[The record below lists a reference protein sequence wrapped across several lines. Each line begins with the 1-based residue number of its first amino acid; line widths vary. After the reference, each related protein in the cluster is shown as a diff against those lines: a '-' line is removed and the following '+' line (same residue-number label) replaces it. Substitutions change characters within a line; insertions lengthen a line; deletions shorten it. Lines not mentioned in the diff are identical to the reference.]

1 MSSQQVL
8 LFLTRRVCW
17 VRNISRSDI
26 AKKTFVLQHLNLL
39 CVAER
44 LLEGNKIPG
53 TLLDTR
59 LDEVSD
65 KVGEA
70 RLVSGDLGNPQLQVM
85 VAQFELELVPPTT
98 PVLVEPDDSV
108 IQTQLTFN

>member
-17 VRNISRSDI
+17 ARNILNSDI
-26 AKKTFVLQHLNLL
+26 AKKTFALQHLNLL

-65 KVGEA
+65 KVGET
-70 RLVSGDLGNPQLQVM
+70 RLVSGNLGNSQLQVM
-85 VAQFELELVPPTT
+85 VAQLELELAPSTT
-98 PVLVEPDDSV
+98 PVLVEPDDGV